1 MLVFL
6 RSGPCR
12 CRAPPAL
19 RPPQFSLTFAPH
31 FYGARHG
38 GEHAFA
44 AETRALLKALPRDHS
59 YVRYS
64 SPRPGDRLAVDLAE

>member
-19 RPPQFSLTFAPH
+19 RLPQFSLTFAPH

-44 AETRALLKALPRDHS
+44 AETRALLKACPVTTATSATALHVQETGWLS
-59 YVRYS
+59 I
-64 SPRPGDRLAVDLAE
+64 